1 MFSKF
6 VKNRENNVVTVLW
19 ENLAVYLYL
28 RMCALIAVLRFASEL
43 VSLKISRKQGTLFF
57 IAVEMYLDRP
67 LWPSLFVFL
76 QKVL

>member
-28 RMCALIAVLRFASEL
+28 RMCALIAICIRACFVEDIKKNTVSFAVLRERHQTRNIIFHC
-43 VSLKISRKQGTLFF
+43 RGN
-57 IAVEMYLDRP
+57 
-67 LWPSLFVFL
+67 VFR
-76 QKVL
+76 